1 VSHWHGWHIDYDD
14 PASTLA
20 RRLHVV
26 QNLLGRALDTAPPG
40 PVRLLSLCAGQARDV
55 LGVVPRH
62 PRRNDVRGRLVEL
75 DPGNA
80 GVARKGLRHAGLDG
94 IDVLVADAG
103 TTDSAGGAVPAD
115 VVLLCGIFGNITDA
129 DIERTIRAVPMFCA
143 SAASVL
149 WTRHRR
155 PPDLVPRI
163 VDWFAASGFAPVD
176 VVKPAGSSSTVGSHR
191 LVAPPQEFEPG
202 RRLFSFVR

>member
-1 VSHWHGWHIDYDD
+1 VSDWQEWHVDYDD
-14 PASTLA
+14 PGSTLA

-26 QNLLGRALDTAPPG
+26 QDLLGRALDTAPPG
-40 PVRLLSLCAGQARDV
+40 PVRLLSLCSGQARDV
-55 LGVVPRH
+55 LGVVLRN

-80 GVARKGLRHAGLDG
+80 AVARVALRHAGLDG

-103 TTDSAGGAVPAD
+103 TTDSANGAVPAD
-115 VVLLCGIFGNITDA
+115 IVLLCGIFGNITDV
-129 DIERTIRAVPMFCA
+129 DIERTIRAVPVLCA
-143 SAASVL
+143 PAATVL

-163 VDWFAASGFAPVD
+163 VDWFAASGFAQVD
-176 VVKPAGSSSTVGSHR
+176 VVKPAGTLSTVGSHR

-202 RRLFSFVR
+202 RRLFSFVS

>member
-1 VSHWHGWHIDYDD
+1 VSHWREWHIDYDD
-14 PASTLA
+14 PGSTLA

-80 GVARKGLRHAGLDG
+80 GV
-94 IDVLVADAG
+94 LVADAG
-103 TTDSAGGAVPAD
+103 TTDNAGGAVPAD
-115 VVLLCGIFGNITDA
+115 IVLLCGIFGNITDA

-176 VVKPAGSSSTVGSHR
+176 VVMPACSLSTVGSHR
-191 LVAPPQEFEPG
+191 LVAPPREFEPG

>member
-1 VSHWHGWHIDYDD
+1 VSHWHEWHVGYHD
-14 PASTLA
+14 PGSTLA

-40 PVRLLSLCAGQARDV
+40 SVRLLSLCAGQARDV

-62 PRRNDVRGRLVEL
+62 PRRNDVRGRAN
-75 DPGNA
+75 DTGSS
-80 GVARKGLRHAGLDG
+80 D
-94 IDVLVADAG
+94 
-103 TTDSAGGAVPAD
+103 
-115 VVLLCGIFGNITDA
+115 
-129 DIERTIRAVPMFCA
+129 FCA

-176 VVKPAGSSSTVGSHR
+176 VLKPAGTLSTVGSHR